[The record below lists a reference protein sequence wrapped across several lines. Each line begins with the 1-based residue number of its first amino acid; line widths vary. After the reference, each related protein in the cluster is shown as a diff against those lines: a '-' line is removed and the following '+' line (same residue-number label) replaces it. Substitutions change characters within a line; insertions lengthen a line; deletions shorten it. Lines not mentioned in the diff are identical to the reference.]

1 MHWEFFT
8 SEAEGVVALLDN
20 YMNSLLSE
28 LDDDKMIPVSSTTNT
43 AAILIQAAVKGF
55 LVRRRLYNLQRLMAV
70 RLIEY
75 HWLRIKV

>member
-20 YMNSLLSE
+20 YMHCLLNE
-28 LDDDKMIPVSSTTNT
+28 LKDDLPSSTALHSSAT
-43 AAILIQAAVKGF
+43 AIQAAVRGF
-55 LVRRRLYNLQRLMAV
+55 LVRRRLMHLQRLMAV

-75 HWLRIKV
+75 HWQRLKRLG